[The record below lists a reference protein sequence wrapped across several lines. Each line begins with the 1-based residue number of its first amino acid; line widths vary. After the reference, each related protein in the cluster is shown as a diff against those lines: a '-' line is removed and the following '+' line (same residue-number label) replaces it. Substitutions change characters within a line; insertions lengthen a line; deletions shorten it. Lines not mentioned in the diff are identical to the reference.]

1 MEARTVDFAT
11 TIRTR
16 PFVASRPHDIDDN
29 PQERAMKVSEH
40 TSNLPPTPMC
50 QPHPPALLPCSPP
63 PPPPPST
70 LKSSQVGLALMHYF
84 LPSSRITVLPST
96 RPPRVIRL
104 ASTSPH
110 PNAVAYPPSPV
121 LPHSPTP
128 PLLHAPPLPPTP
140 SPLPRPASIQ
150 VYDVNPPKV
159 MNITPLGDYS
169 PPPLS
174 QILPHC
180 QALTDID

>member
-29 PQERAMKVSEH
+29 PQEWAMKVSEH
-40 TSNLPPTPMC
+40 ASNLPPTPMC
-50 QPHPPALLPCSPP
+50 QPHPPPLLPCSPP

-104 ASTSPH
+104 ASTLSAPKRRRL
-110 PNAVAYPPSPV
+110 PPFSR
-121 LPHSPTP
+121 
-128 PLLHAPPLPPTP
+128 APPLPNPATP
-140 SPLPRPASIQ
+140 PRSSSPAHALSTPASCFYTGLRREPSKGHEHHTTRGLLPAS
-150 VYDVNPPKV
+150 VKPD
-159 MNITPLGDYS
+159 S
-169 PPPLS
+169 PALS
-174 QILPHC
+174 SSY
-180 QALTDID
+180 